1 MRTVYHTRPYEVKP
15 GSVNK
20 LHRQWAAKCKRDIA
34 KGNFYTFQKNIR
46 GIIRDFDRIPLR
58 ISELVSE
65 IVGEILVKFLPRRK
79 QSLSRASGT

>member
-34 KGNFYTFQKNIR
+34 KG
-46 GIIRDFDRIPLR
+46 
-58 ISELVSE
+58 
-65 IVGEILVKFLPRRK
+65 KFLHIPEEYPWNR
-79 QSLSRASGT
+79 S